1 MASPRL
7 VPTFVRLPYEGK
19 RNQST
24 VRVCEP
30 QQSDNQ
36 MTNTLNEYFVPLLVR
51 VRAADPSEAR
61 AALRGQVDHLLD
73 VGNDDETIRSV
84 EIETAVL
91 CDEPAAD
98 ASPTCIERRWLLPLL
113 GVIDALRSAGYEA
126 SQGGP
131 EDGELNGR
139 FWWTLCRP
147 GWSGIE
153 TSAESFASEA
163 DAWADAA
170 MALSLERL
178 REGMSA

>member
-1 MASPRL
+1 
-7 VPTFVRLPYEGK
+7 
-19 RNQST
+19 
-24 VRVCEP
+24 
-30 QQSDNQ
+30 
-36 MTNTLNEYFVPLLVR
+36 MTNSLNEYLMPILVR
-51 VRAADPSEAR
+51 VRAADPSEAK
-61 AALRGQVDHLLD
+61 AALIGQVDHLD
-73 VGNDDETIRSV
+73 VGNDDETIRTV

-91 CDEPAAD
+91 CDEPAAE

-113 GVIDALRSAGYEA
+113 GGIDALRSAGYEA
-126 SQGGP
+126 KKGDA

-147 GWSGIE
+147 GWSEVE